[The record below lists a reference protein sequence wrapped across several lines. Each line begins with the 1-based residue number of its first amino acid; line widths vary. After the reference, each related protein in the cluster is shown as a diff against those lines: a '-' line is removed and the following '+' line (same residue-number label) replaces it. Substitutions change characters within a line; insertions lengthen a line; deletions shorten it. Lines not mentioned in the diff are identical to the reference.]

1 MSWETFLF
9 NHFIQQISSTDKKIV
24 VDKTMLFSTG
34 EFADLLDQ
42 KGIPFTIVHSV
53 KALLV
58 SVNGP
63 VNLIIVD
70 QADSTFSI
78 PGSIQSSFQIIRVDY
93 ESLPFNIEHGLYRS
107 MPRGDLLKI
116 FNYSLGFPEKL
127 ITDTHVDDIL
137 EQSLKNSANRRKQE
151 FEQVFNQFIHHTE
164 KNAYDDILYVGQ
176 CWGRYVFDCFQ
187 TAHPPDMNLL
197 RDIDAKVLEIILH
210 GGLKNLPFEMVS
222 AFKSVERIC
231 GYLKSCN
238 YEKKAILCFDG
249 MGWAEWFLIKDC
261 FVEMFDVDLI
271 EKPIFS
277 MIPSTTK
284 ISRSAIFS
292 GNLNEVYQKSYPNE
306 HKSFSENFDHAQ
318 LFKNNNPITEDSI
331 LGYKTI
337 AKIYNLF
344 DETAHK
350 TILKSHNLSKNT
362 YFHIIK
368 QYLRQTAIFRE
379 VKILLNNGFHI
390 YICSDHGCTA
400 AKGNGHKIEKYLI
413 DSYSKRGTIIRKNSF
428 LSNDDYIR
436 YPVPVA
442 GNPTVILA
450 PPGEMFD
457 YMSACELTHGGTG
470 VEEIVIPFIEIEE
483 MH

>member
-1 MSWETFLF
+1 MRKCW
-9 NHFIQQISSTDKKIV
+9 
-24 VDKTMLFSTG
+24 
-34 EFADLLDQ
+34 
-42 KGIPFTIVHSV
+42 
-53 KALLV
+53 
-58 SVNGP
+58 
-63 VNLIIVD
+63 
-70 QADSTFSI
+70 
-78 PGSIQSSFQIIRVDY
+78 
-93 ESLPFNIEHGLYRS
+93 
-107 MPRGDLLKI
+107 
-116 FNYSLGFPEKL
+116 KL
-127 ITDTHVDDIL
+127 
-137 EQSLKNSANRRKQE
+137 
-151 FEQVFNQFIHHTE
+151 
-164 KNAYDDILYVGQ
+164 
-176 CWGRYVFDCFQ
+176 
-187 TAHPPDMNLL
+187 
-197 RDIDAKVLEIILH
+197 ILH

-238 YEKKAILCFDG
+238 YEKKTILCFDG

-306 HKSFSENFDHAQ
+306 HKSFSEKFLIMLNYSKIMIPSPRIVF
-318 LFKNNNPITEDSI
+318 
-331 LGYKTI
+331 LGIKPLQKYI
-337 AKIYNLF
+337 IYF

-379 VKILLNNGFHI
+379 VQILLNNGFHI

-428 LSNDDYIR
+428 YPMMIISGIR
-436 YPVPVA
+436 FPLP
-442 GNPTVILA
+442 
-450 PPGEMFD
+450 
-457 YMSACELTHGGTG
+457 
-470 VEEIVIPFIEIEE
+470 EIQRLFWPHRVKCLII
-483 MH
+483 